1 MKFIFLAL
9 SLVFSLTFFTLQGQ
23 DCKIYFPDEVGT
35 EIETVSYNPKDKLTG
50 TTRQIIEDKQV
61 DGDNI
66 SINIAHS
73 SFDKKGE
80 LIMDGTYQ
88 VRCEDGVFYLDMRN
102 MLDEASL
109 SAYENMEVEVNSND
123 MAFPSD
129 MQAGQSLPDAN
140 IAVKISSGG
149 ASIMTVRVNVTNR
162 VVEAIEMVS
171 TPSGEYECYKISS
184 DIESQMMIKVKA
196 KSIQWITEDYG
207 VIRTE
212 SYNKSGKLQGY
223 SVMTKIIHQ

>member
-1 MKFIFLAL
+1 MKFLFLAL
-9 SLVFSLTFFTLQGQ
+9 SLVFSLTFFTLQAQ
-23 DCKIYFPDEVGT
+23 DCKIYFPDDVGT
-35 EIETVSYNPKDKLTG
+35 EIETESYNHKDKLTG
-50 TTRQIIEDKQV
+50 STRQIIQDKQV

-73 SFDKKGE
+73 SYDKKGE

-109 SAYENMEVEVNSND
+109 SAYENMEVEVNAND

-129 MQAGQSLPDAN
+129 MQSGQSLPDAN
-140 IAVKISSGG
+140 IDVKISSSG
-149 ASIMTVRVNVTNR
+149 ASVMTIRVNVTNR
-162 VVEAIEMVS
+162 MVEAIEMVS
-171 TPSGEYECYKISS
+171 TPSGDYECYKISS
-184 DIESQMMIKVKA
+184 DIESQMVIKVKA

-212 SYNKSGKLQGY
+212 SYNKNGKLQGY
-223 SVMTKIIHQ
+223 SVMTKINQQ